1 MLNIIKFLIKKRNY
15 IHLEKVK
22 RRYFCFKNY
31 DSCKPY
37 LIKFLK
43 DYSCY
48 YDINQVFHNNEN
60 LLTYDAIP
68 LDNFQALLDNGINV
82 NNLNREHQN
91 ALISNIDN
99 IKKIKLLIKY
109 GIDINNID
117 QYGRNALWYAD
128 YQTSC
133 LLLENGIKIHDND
146 DFKFELLNSI
156 HMCDKKIDLLF
167 SHGLTLPSPEYKKYP
182 CIFNSMHPESIE
194 YLFSKFPEID
204 LSIFIKYCM
213 YDDALSR
220 SARDGIEKQIIKN
233 LHNENYK
240 QLLIKYSNENFH
252 YLSYYSH
259 ESRVILEPIIKIE
272 KEKNIIHNMLK
283 EQQLLTK
290 FNKKRL

>member
-1 MLNIIKFLIKKRNY
+1 MLNIIKLLIQKQNN
-15 IHLEKVK
+15 IHLEEVK
-22 RRYFCFKNY
+22 KRYFCSKSY
-31 DSCKPY
+31 SDCKPY

-43 DYSCY
+43 DYSY
-48 YDINQVFHNNEN
+48 DDINQCSDENEN
-60 LLTYDAIP
+60 LLTYDKIP
-68 LDNFQALLDNGINV
+68 LDRFQALLENGINV
-82 NNLNREHQN
+82 NNLNRRHQN

-128 YQTSC
+128 YKTSC

-146 DFKFELLNSI
+146 NFKFELLNSI
-156 HMCDKKIDLLF
+156 QMCVNKIDLLF

-182 CIFNSMHPESIE
+182 CIFNSMHLQSIE

-204 LSIFIKYCM
+204 LSIFIKYFM

-220 SARDGIEKQIIKN
+220 SARDGLEKQIINN

-240 QLLIKYSNENFH
+240 QLLIKYYDENFH

-259 ESRVILEPIIKIE
+259 ESRLIIEPIIKIE
-272 KEKNIIHNMLK
+272 KEKTIIHNNL
-283 EQQLLTK
+283 EQQQLLK
-290 FNKKRL
+290 EPNKKRL